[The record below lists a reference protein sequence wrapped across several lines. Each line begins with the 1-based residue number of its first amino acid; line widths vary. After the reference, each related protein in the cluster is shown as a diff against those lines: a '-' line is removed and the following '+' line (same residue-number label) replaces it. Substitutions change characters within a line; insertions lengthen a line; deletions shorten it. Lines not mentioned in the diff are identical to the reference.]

1 MVFVMSTSESR
12 KAKSK
17 RFYKRWWFVLLFILL
32 PILFLGNFLIV
43 VATYGESESVSVEF
57 IEQNTAD
64 RSTSTEE
71 ITLMSLNLAHGR
83 SDGPNQMWLDN
94 QTIRQNIVQAA
105 ELIARHKPDV
115 VALQEADAPSWWSG
129 DFSHTS
135 LLAKESGLHFV
146 AQSRNV
152 NGLGLHYGTA
162 LIGSLAVKNT
172 AKTHTFKRSFPTFSK
187 GCVVTTCCWPEAPE
201 FEFILI
207 SVHLDFAN
215 SKVRSS
221 QLSELTE
228 LIKGQQRPV
237 IVMGDFNTGASDDLK
252 SFRDENQLSTWD
264 WDATDIVTFPTF
276 ERRLD
281 WIFVSKEFV
290 ITEHSVLEEVISD
303 HRAIKVT
310 VGRR

>member
-1 MVFVMSTSESR
+1 MVFSMSASESR

-17 RFYKRWWFVLLFILL
+17 RFYKRWWFVLLVILL
-32 PILFLGNFLIV
+32 PILILGNFLIV
-43 VATYGESESVSVEF
+43 VATYGESESIAVEF
-57 IEQNTAD
+57 VEKNTEL
-64 RSTSTEE
+64 RSTAAEE

-83 SDGPNQMWLDN
+83 SDGPNQMWVDKE
-94 QTIRQNIVQAA
+94 TIRQNVLKAS
-105 ELIARHKPDV
+105 EFIALHKPDA

-129 DFSHTS
+129 DFSHPT
-135 LLAKESGLHFV
+135 LLVKESGLHFV

-152 NGLGLHYGTA
+152 SGLGLQYGTA
-162 LIGSLAVKNT
+162 IIGSLAVKDT
-172 AKTHTFKRSFPTFSK
+172 AKSHTFKRSFPTFSK
-187 GCVVTTCCWPEAPE
+187 GCVITTCYWPGAPE
-201 FEFILI
+201 FEFGLI

-215 SKVRSS
+215 SKVRAS

-237 IVMGDFNTGASDDLK
+237 IVMGDFNTEASDDLK

-303 HRAIKVT
+303 HRAIKAT
-310 VGRR
+310 VRRR